1 MREDY
6 CITFKDEI
14 KKIKSMYRD
23 VLDREE
29 NELNS
34 IAQIIFKVEFIFY
47 LAIKVNEEQ
56 QIYKTTEHIRKAE
69 FSPFFNL
76 YGNISNKSKHY
87 ISLIS
92 MISQWNVKDIMEKDL
107 NEYIGVGKY
116 LYINI
121 NKNDIYEEIF
131 ISKDML
137 NINLGKKDRSNIY
150 EGASEK
156 IIKNIIYNT
165 KDLSKYA
172 NKKYFVKF
180 GDKINPFNNREFEI
194 LINSSKSSLID
205 INYSSKKNVNFTL
218 REIIKA
224 AEHMDKLLLEESN
237 WKERIENLEFIKY
250 SNKAFKVNKLNIHD
264 TQNWVG
270 LLNVGKT
277 TLMKVIAFNNFQ
289 KNITSTLVLKDNVEI
304 YETVDLFNRLG
315 INAIPLTS
323 DANRKKIFKDVVTSK
338 INNSQDIANIFN
350 NKSFEHLSQ
359 NCPLKEY
366 LDDNDKGTY
375 ELTGTLCPYI
385 YCYYKDSKG
394 KEIEERISCPL
405 YNKCDFYKAKKSLN
419 AAKIYLT
426 TVSALIYG
434 LTEKEIY
441 KEKMSYLEYVYKVSD
456 LIMFDEADSVQQIV
470 DNIFIPLEDLIN
482 GNESTIEYL
491 YKTIP
496 NIFRNRRGKI
506 SNELQNWERE
516 LLQLNSLVIGIYSG
530 LVHTKNIFVN
540 IVKSKNNLGD
550 EKITKKYPDLFKML
564 SKSTF
569 NAQKTF
575 NILAY
580 FINVNCKEND
590 ELNDKEL
597 IVDNTKELEAMQ
609 KTIERFNELI
619 YFYKHDKDSEF
630 SDLVNLASSD
640 EEYFERKAK
649 KYWDDLLLKCKIS
662 EDVANNQNFND
673 SLLTLFKIGLYIL
686 AFEKLYGKILTKHY
700 NVKSELK
707 SLNITDK
714 KINESLML
722 FNKLREYDSVLPIA
736 PIGTEIGFT
745 LDGEKGNEVLK
756 LFKYLNNGRYLLYK
770 LHQLYED
777 IDLAEG
783 PKVILFS
790 GTSFAPESSKFHID
804 MDVNYVIKRKGDLN
818 IHLDYEAKMLINDKN
833 KLIRISGLSGFKL
846 EEAIKNMGYALTK
859 SLGDTPCML
868 ERMLSELDSHRKRL
882 MIIMGSYEESRMLK
896 DSIVSNYKGDILKI
910 AALNEDVKRSD
921 LVHFANNDYNILIAP
936 MLAVHRGHNILT
948 VIEDEPANEEE
959 RFNEII
965 EKNIAAFGAIAYG
978 KRPYPKPH
986 VLSDLASLLNSS
998 AIKHLLYDKDDDIKT
1013 TVNRIIKES
1022 KELFKRF
1029 YDQKYYLD
1037 LSDNERT
1044 RLIANI
1050 AVDTNQ
1056 LEGRLIRGDVGAKVF
1071 WLDGAFFPHYEN
1083 SEINSNETSMLL
1095 GLRDYYINTSNELK
1109 GKDKYIFDELYGY
1122 RIEAFRNMKGL
1133 R

>member
-6 CITFKDEI
+6 SITFKNEI
-14 KKIKSMYRD
+14 KKIENMYRD
-23 VLDREE
+23 VLDYDE
-29 NELNS
+29 NELHS
-34 IAQIIFKVEFIFY
+34 IAKIIFKVEFIFY
-47 LAIKVNEEQ
+47 LAIKVNEEK
-56 QIYKTTEHIRKAE
+56 QIYKTMEHIRKAE
-69 FSPFFNL
+69 FSPFFYSYNNMS
-76 YGNISNKSKHY
+76 GKSKHY

-92 MISQWNVKDIMEKDL
+92 MVSQWNVKDIMEKDL
-107 NEYIGVGKY
+107 NEYIGIGKY

-121 NKNDIYEEIF
+121 NKNNIHEEID
-131 ISKDML
+131 ISKNML
-137 NINLGKKDRSNIY
+137 NTNLGNKDRSSIY
-150 EGASEK
+150 DAASRK
-156 IIKNIIYNT
+156 IIKNMIYNI
-165 KDLSKYA
+165 KDISKYK
-172 NKKYFVKF
+172 NKKYFMKF
-180 GDKINPFNNREFEI
+180 GNKISYFNSKEFEK
-194 LINSSKSSLID
+194 LINLNESILSD
-205 INYSSKKNVNFTL
+205 INYSCKKNVDFTIK
-218 REIIKA
+218 EIVKS
-224 AEHMDKLLLEESN
+224 AEYMDKLLLEESN
-237 WKERIENLEFIKY
+237 WKERIENLEFIKF
-250 SNKAFKVNKLNIHD
+250 SNKACKISKSSIQG

-277 TLMKVIAFNNFQ
+277 TLMKVIAFNNFH
-289 KNITSTLVLKDNVEI
+289 KDLTTTLVLKDNVEI
-304 YETVDLFNRLG
+304 YETVDLFNKLG
-315 INAIPLTS
+315 IEAIPLTS
-323 DANRKKIFKDVVTSK
+323 DVNRNKIFKDVVTSK
-338 INNSQDIANIFN
+338 INDSQDIADIFN
-350 NKSFEHLSQ
+350 NKSFEYLSQ
-359 NCPLKEY
+359 NCPLKEF
-366 LDDNDKGTY
+366 LDDNDKVTY
-375 ELTGTLCPYI
+375 KLTGTLCPHI
-385 YCYYKDSKG
+385 YCSYKNSKG

-405 YNKCDFYKAKKSLN
+405 YNKCNFYKAKKCLN
-419 AAKIYLT
+419 NAKIYLT

-441 KEKMSYLEYVYKVSD
+441 KQKMSYLEYVYKVSD
-456 LIMFDEADSVQQIV
+456 LIMFDEADSVQQIC

-506 SNELQNWERE
+506 SNELQSWERE

-530 LVHTKNIFVN
+530 LVHTKNVFVN
-540 IVKSKNNLGD
+540 IVKSKNNLSN
-550 EKITKKYPDLFKML
+550 EKMTKKYPDLLKIL

-580 FINVNCKEND
+580 FMNVNCKEND
-590 ELNDKEL
+590 ELNDKHL
-597 IVDNTKELEAMQ
+597 IVENTKELEAMQ

-619 YFYKHDKDSEF
+619 YSYKHDKDNEF

-640 EEYFERKAK
+640 EEYFGRKAK
-649 KYWDDLLLKCKIS
+649 RYWEDLLLSCEALEYIK
-662 EDVANNQNFND
+662 NNPNFGD
-673 SLLTLFKIGLYIL
+673 SLLSLFKIALYIL

-722 FNKLREYDSVLPIA
+722 FNKLREYDSILPIA
-736 PIGTEIGFT
+736 PIGSEIGFT

-756 LFKYLNNGRYLLYK
+756 LFKYLNNGRYILYK

-777 IDLAEG
+777 IDLTEG
-783 PKVILFS
+783 PKIILLS
-790 GTSFAPESSKFHID
+790 GTSFAPYSSKFHID
-804 MDVNYVIKRKGDLN
+804 MDVNYVIKRKGNLN
-818 IHLDYEAKMLINDKN
+818 IQLNYEAKMLINDKN
-833 KLIRISGLSGFKL
+833 KLIRISGLSGFEL
-846 EEAIKNMGYALTK
+846 DEAIKNMGHALTK

-868 ERMLSELDSHRKRL
+868 ERMLSELDINRKRM

-896 DSIVSNYKGDILKI
+896 SSIVSNYKGNILKI
-910 AALNEDVKRSD
+910 AALKEDVKRSD
-921 LVHFANNDYNILIAP
+921 LIHFANNDYNILIAP

-948 VIEDEPANEEE
+948 VIDGELSNEEE
-959 RFNEII
+959 SLNEIV

-998 AIKHLLYDKDDDIKT
+998 AIKHLLCDKDNDIKT

-1022 KELFKRF
+1022 KELFKGF

-1037 LSDNERT
+1037 LSDDERT
-1044 RLIANI
+1044 QLIANI

-1083 SEINSNETSMLL
+1083 SETNSNETSMLL

-1109 GKDKYIFDELYGY
+1109 GKNKYIFDELYSY
-1122 RIEAFRNMKGL
+1122 RIDAFRNMKGL